1 MWLQENVELTAK
13 FLAWQCHS
21 APDIICGLTLSESL
35 PFVPLCSSVST
46 GTTPGK
52 SLLQWQQWFLSYCHN
67 SWIWATGYMVV
78 RRMWKNCDFGNHE
91 LSSIHT
97 TFLRTEISSQC
108 RAPQGIQ
115 KSLCFSSGWWNW
127 KTSNHKHLSL
137 PRLKHTII
145 GKNCMPEINRSRHK
159 KQPGD
164 IPVTQFG
171 LEATIT
177 SRFLRSSDSGRWQ
190 WHSSS
195 IHLTAP
201 DSSEAQRSTQNHRS
215 SDTAE
220 ELTNWQGK

>member
-1 MWLQENVELTAK
+1 MIPV
-13 FLAWQCHS
+13 
-21 APDIICGLTLSESL
+21 
-35 PFVPLCSSVST
+35 
-46 GTTPGK
+46 
-52 SLLQWQQWFLSYCHN
+52 LLLY

-78 RRMWKNCDFGNHE
+78 RRMWKNCDFGNHK

-97 TFLRTEISSQC
+97 TFLHTEISSQC

-127 KTSNHKHLSL
+127 KTSNHKHLTL
-137 PRLKHTII
+137 LRLKHTII
-145 GKNCMPEINRSRHK
+145 GKNCMPEINISKHK

-190 WHSSS
+190 WRSSS

-201 DSSEAQRSTQNHRS
+201 SVQSHWKLFRGT
-215 SDTAE
+215 E
-220 ELTNWQGK
+220 EHTESQLIRYRTGVNQLTG